1 MLPSLSVVFLLRLLD
16 GRVRI
21 RCKEHESTILPSVNS
36 SQWTFGMWPNEKC
49 SQQTYSN
56 CVMLSCTYGP
66 KSEKGQSR
74 FWPQFI
80 YYFGQVKEN
89 CPLKSIVKTA
99 LCMCEKKK
107 FNYFSQT
114 KVSQE

>member
-1 MLPSLSVVFLLRLLD
+1 MEGSEYGAKNMKAPSCPAS
-16 GRVRI
+16 I
-21 RCKEHESTILPSVNS
+21 AHS
-36 SQWTFGMWPNEKC
+36 
-49 SQQTYSN
+49 
-56 CVMLSCTYGP
+56 GP
-66 KSEKGQSR
+66 LGCGQMRNAANKPTVTEKGQSR

-107 FNYFSQT
+107 FNYFS
-114 KVSQE
+114 